1 MVTIGRYKHVLSI
14 GIAAVLLVAIFV
26 PLQRASAFS
35 LNVGASSNSYP
46 SNGGPSSYTV
56 SLNIQPSEFI
66 PVQSVLLNLDG
77 VTVATYDISGNLI
90 SSSSNAVSL
99 GPPSVSHSNG
109 NAYGYGFSFG
119 YGYEYIGGYT
129 HPSSSTFPGFMGPG
143 TVSWTGTINPSLIA
157 VGPHQLQVVID
168 TGTGS
173 GQNSF
178 INSTPFS
185 FSVFASGGG
194 GGGTGTLFVNSVDSN
209 GAPLT
214 GLEMDLRQGL
224 TLIDHEFS
232 PATFTLVAGETYVVY
247 ASDFGNDVFDHWS
260 DGTQTRGH
268 IVSVGSGGS
277 VSLTAV
283 YNTGSTSGH
292 GHGGGTT
299 PITLSITSRLT
310 NGTTITGQLN
320 EVVQGDSPVFSVHGL
335 LNLIGTGNTPDS
347 YQLQS
352 NTRYTVFASDS
363 GRYVFDHWEDS
374 SGNHLNH
381 HATLRGALIDSSTDL
396 SLVAVYVDLGQN
408 PVVLD
413 ISHGISLVHLA
424 QGQALLINITSV
436 PGTPITI
443 PVMFTG
449 LPGSGLVTIT
459 LNGIVGTGT
468 IVLYAEGVPD
478 AAGHSVHLPG
488 STFTIGGTSTTGGIV
503 LEIDTSAISFD
514 PSVPN
519 AITIT
524 VPYDHIAALNAGIPE
539 NTGHIKLFHFDGQN
553 WVDITTS
560 IDTINHTVTGQI
572 GGGSASPVGAGYAP
586 SSSNPGPIVNPTQSS
601 GGGGGSSGPAVF
613 ISAPSEANPI
623 TVTTDKQSYS
633 SGDTIHISGAVAKV
647 VSGQGMFISITN
659 PNGALYRADTIVP
672 NSDGSYS
679 YDLKIGG
686 KLGPSGMYTV
696 KVTYAQSSA
705 QATFTFTNTTGGG
718 MQTYTLN
725 IDGKN
730 YQIQYM
736 ITGGKLLNMTM
747 DTGAKTLTANIDSTS
762 NGTLTLVLP
771 RSVIDSQENGKDIDF
786 NVFADGVAHADFTE
800 QNTTADSRTLA
811 INFDNGTQKIE
822 VVGTNAVPE
831 FGPIAALVLVIA
843 IIGTIVAT
851 TRFRKSGFGF
861 SSGNS
866 LQ

>member
-1 MVTIGRYKHVLSI
+1 
-14 GIAAVLLVAIFV
+14 
-26 PLQRASAFS
+26 
-35 LNVGASSNSYP
+35 
-46 SNGGPSSYTV
+46 
-56 SLNIQPSEFI
+56 
-66 PVQSVLLNLDG
+66 
-77 VTVATYDISGNLI
+77 
-90 SSSSNAVSL
+90 
-99 GPPSVSHSNG
+99 
-109 NAYGYGFSFG
+109 
-119 YGYEYIGGYT
+119 
-129 HPSSSTFPGFMGPG
+129 
-143 TVSWTGTINPSLIA
+143 
-157 VGPHQLQVVID
+157 
-168 TGTGS
+168 
-173 GQNSF
+173 
-178 INSTPFS
+178 
-185 FSVFASGGG
+185 
-194 GGGTGTLFVNSVDSN
+194 
-209 GAPLT
+209 
-214 GLEMDLRQGL
+214 
-224 TLIDHEFS
+224 
-232 PATFTLVAGETYVVY
+232 
-247 ASDFGNDVFDHWS
+247 
-260 DGTQTRGH
+260 
-268 IVSVGSGGS
+268 
-277 VSLTAV
+277 
-283 YNTGSTSGH
+283 
-292 GHGGGTT
+292 
-299 PITLSITSRLT
+299 
-310 NGTTITGQLN
+310 
-320 EVVQGDSPVFSVHGL
+320 
-335 LNLIGTGNTPDS
+335 
-347 YQLQS
+347 
-352 NTRYTVFASDS
+352 VFASDS
-363 GRYVFDHWEDS
+363 GRYIFDHWEDS
-374 SGNHLNH
+374 NGNRLNH
-381 HATLRGALIDSSTDL
+381 HATLRGVLVDSTTSL

-408 PVVLD
+408 PIEIN
-413 ISHGISLVHLA
+413 ISQGSLVHLA
-424 QGQALLINITSV
+424 SGQALRIDITSI

-443 PVMFTG
+443 PIMLTGFT
-449 LPGSGLVTIT
+449 GSGLVSIT
-459 LNGIVGTGT
+459 LNGIVGTGF
-468 IVLYAEGVPD
+468 IIIYAEGVPD
-478 AAGHSVHLPG
+478 AAGHSVHLSG

-514 PSVPN
+514 SSVPN

-572 GGGSASPVGAGYAP
+572 DGGSASPVGAGYAP
-586 SSSNPGPIVNPTQSS
+586 SSSNPGPIFTPQSS
-601 GGGGGSSGPAVF
+601 GGGGGGGGSSGPPVF

-786 NVFADGVAHADFTE
+786 NVFADGVALGALPD